1 MKDLI
6 FEKDNNTGII
16 TFNKEQDM
24 NCLNAGFIESIGKA
38 IDSALSDPD
47 IYVLIFTGAGKAFS
61 AGADVR
67 EMLDKDS
74 EQIYEWSALGSYL
87 NLKIENLSIPTI
99 AAINGYAFGGGLEL
113 ALACDLRIASDTA
126 VMGLTE
132 TGLGT
137 ICGAGGTQRLPKII
151 GESRAKD
158 LIFTGRHIRADE
170 AFDIGLVNRVVPPDE
185 LKPSALSLAGAICK
199 NAQPAVRLAKKA
211 IAYSESTITAAGC
224 LAERRLFAKTFET
237 EDQKTGMAAF
247 VNKEK
252 NVKFNNR

>member
-1 MKDLI
+1 MNDII
-6 FEKDNNTGII
+6 FEKTNNTGVI
-16 TFNKEQDM
+16 TFNREKHK
-24 NCLNAGFIESIGKA
+24 NCLNARFIENISQT
-38 IDSALSDPD
+38 IDSALEDSD
-47 IYVLIFTGAGKAFS
+47 IYVLIFTGTGDTFS

-74 EQIYEWSALGSYL
+74 DQIYEWSAFGSYL
-87 NLKIENLSIPTI
+87 NLKIENLPIPTI

-151 GESRAKD
+151 GSSRAKD
-158 LIFTGRHIRADE
+158 LIFTGRHITADE
-170 AFDIGLVNRVVPPDE
+170 ALGIGLVNRVVSHDE
-185 LKPSALSLAGAICK
+185 LRCSALSLAGAICK
-199 NAQPAVRLAKKA
+199 NSQPAVRLAKEA
-211 IAYSESTITAAGC
+211 IAYSENTITAEGC
-224 LAERRLFAKTFET
+224 LAERRLFAQTFET
-237 EDQKTGMAAF
+237 EDQKIGMTAF

-252 NVKFNNR
+252 NIKFNNR

>member
-6 FEKDNNTGII
+6 FEKSNNTGII

-24 NCLNAGFIESIGKA
+24 NCLNAGFIEDISRT
-38 IDSALSDPD
+38 IDSVLDEPD

-151 GESRAKD
+151 GESRAKE
-158 LIFTGRHIRADE
+158 LIFTGRHISADE
-170 AFDIGLVNRVVPPDE
+170 AFDIGLVNRAVPPDD
-185 LKPSALSLAGAICK
+185 LKHSALSLADAICK
-199 NAQPAVRLAKKA
+199 NSQPAVRLAKKA
-211 IAYSESTITAAGC
+211 IAYSENTITAEGC
-224 LAERRLFAKTFET
+224 LAERRLFAQTFET
-237 EDQKTGMAAF
+237 EDQKTGMTAF